1 MFCCSLTL
9 TWTTLLS
16 MTQDSEAIPQS
27 SWFESL
33 ESLTKQHEGDLVTI
47 EVLAIDLG
55 DEYEA
60 ERVPFAYIEYDKHD
74 DAVNVA
80 VGGRDGRYPV
90 VLRHTIE
97 HPQRVE
103 TSTLA
108 PGEEPTVSVT
118 AADGVQTL
126 VTFHIRPALPA

>member
-60 ERVPFAYIEYDKHD
+60 ERVPFAYIEYDKSRRCRQR
-74 DAVNVA
+74 
-80 VGGRDGRYPV
+80 GGRRAGRALSGGAPAYDRASATSRNIHSRAGGGTDGE
-90 VLRHTIE
+90 RH
-97 HPQRVE
+97 
-103 TSTLA
+103 
-108 PGEEPTVSVT
+108 G
-118 AADGVQTL
+118 G
-126 VTFHIRPALPA
+126 